1 MHCAVIH
8 SVAYAEE
15 RYLISREGDERE
27 ACFTFSIFTFDE
39 KIGVCLIMKDAFWQ
53 ISLGAGWGFSGG
65 RES

>member
-27 ACFTFSIFTFDE
+27 ACFTFNIFTFDE
-39 KIGVCLIMKDAFWQ
+39 NNSF
-53 ISLGAGWGFSGG
+53 
-65 RES
+65 